1 MSLLR
6 ETGRGEELA
15 LLMGGRVTHWRVPSA
30 FAPLA
35 MTIMLI
41 MKDKTGW
48 VAAGEIMRYSLG
60 LKQ

>member
-6 ETGRGEELA
+6 ETGRGEKLT
-15 LLMGGRVTHWRVPSA
+15 LLMGELLTGGCPLAS
-30 FAPLA
+30 APLA

-48 VAAGEIMRYSLG
+48 VAAGEIMRYSWT
-60 LKQ
+60 